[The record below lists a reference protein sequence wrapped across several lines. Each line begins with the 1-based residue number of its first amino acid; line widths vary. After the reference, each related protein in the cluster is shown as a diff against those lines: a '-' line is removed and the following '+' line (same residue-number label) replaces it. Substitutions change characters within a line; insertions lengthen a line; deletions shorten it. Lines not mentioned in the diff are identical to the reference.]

1 MDDLEVEDLF
11 NNDEPS
17 KKKINGKKKGNRV
30 ELELCKMLTKRFGK
44 EFSRSVGSGNRWSQ
58 VKNMPDHAKT
68 ALLGDLCPPTGF
80 KWVIECKGGYDDDV
94 DFSSILYEGSS
105 RVNEF
110 IKQSGK
116 DAEQSGRKPLI
127 CWKRSRKPWAAI
139 LRKEDVD
146 LSLFKYYIHYQEWT
160 VVALEKL
167 LLAYSDDEYWFE
179 ANQST
184 QKE

>member
-1 MDDLEVEDLF
+1 
-11 NNDEPS
+11 
-17 KKKINGKKKGNRV
+17 
-30 ELELCKMLTKRFGK
+30 
-44 EFSRSVGSGNRWSQ
+44 
-58 VKNMPDHAKT
+58 
-68 ALLGDLCPPTGF
+68 
-80 KWVIECKGGYDDDV
+80 
-94 DFSSILYEGSS
+94 
-105 RVNEF
+105 
-110 IKQSGK
+110 
-116 DAEQSGRKPLI
+116 LI